1 MFRFLFTVLF
11 VFCLVPCVFA
21 GPLIQVSP
29 AVIDMGTM
37 YSGEKSE
44 QVFVIE
50 NRGDEPLIINKV
62 RTSCGCTTAFM
73 RDKMIAPG
81 QSTELAVRFNSAK
94 FRGQVVKRIMLF
106 SNDPSGRTEL
116 VLRGQVKVEL
126 QLEPSQVKLGIVP
139 TGKVIERVLKLKN
152 LSDQAVEEIVLRC
165 TSRQMR
171 VENVPTRLAAGD
183 SAELKLVVTV
193 PATMKAPVNGYLLIS
208 GQGRT
213 RNQLRVSVVGKA
225 GATL

>member
-1 MFRFLFTVLF
+1 
-11 VFCLVPCVFA
+11 
-21 GPLIQVSP
+21 
-29 AVIDMGTM
+29 
-37 YSGEKSE
+37 
-44 QVFVIE
+44 
-50 NRGDEPLIINKV
+50 
-62 RTSCGCTTAFM
+62 
-73 RDKMIAPG
+73 
-81 QSTELAVRFNSAK
+81 
-94 FRGQVVKRIMLF
+94 
-106 SNDPSGRTEL
+106 
-116 VLRGQVKVEL
+116 
-126 QLEPSQVKLGIVP
+126 
-139 TGKVIERVLKLKN
+139 VIERVLKLKN